1 MSDISLASH
10 LVHLPVA
17 CFLENVASKSP
28 APGGGSVA
36 ALSGALGAGLG
47 AMVCRLTIGKKKY
60 KDVESE
66 MRAAEEKLAP
76 LMERMRNAIDEDTFA
91 FNAVMA
97 ALNLPQDTDE
107 QKAARDAAVQKATL
121 AAAAV
126 PLSVMQAA
134 LFAIEALVPVAIHGN
149 VNSISDVGVGA
160 HSLACAFHG
169 ARMNVEI
176 NLKDLPDSEEKKRML
191 QEKEAMVPVFHELAN
206 KIQNTVQERMHG

>member
-1 MSDISLASH
+1 MSDISFASH
-10 LVHLPVA
+10 LVNLPVA

-60 KDVESE
+60 KDVEAE

-76 LMERMRNAIDEDTFA
+76 LVERMRNAIDEDTFA

-97 ALNLPQDTDE
+97 AFDLPQDTDE
-107 QKAARDAAVQKATL
+107 QKVARDAAVQKATL
-121 AAAAV
+121 SAAAV

-134 LFAIEALVPVAIHGN
+134 LSAIEALVPVAAHGN

-160 HSLACAFHG
+160 YSLVCAFHG
-169 ARMNVEI
+169 ARLNVEI
-176 NLKDLPDSEEKKRML
+176 NLKDLPESEEKKRML
-191 QEKEAMVPVFHELAN
+191 QEKDAMVFVFDEIAN
-206 KIQNTVQERMHG
+206 KIQNTVQERMRG

>member
-1 MSDISLASH
+1 MSDIALASH
-10 LVHLPVA
+10 LVNLPVA
-17 CFLENVASKSP
+17 CFIENVASKSP

-60 KDVESE
+60 KDVEDE

-76 LMERMRNAIDEDTFA
+76 LVERLRGLVDEDTFA

-97 ALNLPQDTDE
+97 AFELPQDTEE

-126 PLSVMQAA
+126 PLSVMEAAFSALQA
-134 LFAIEALVPVAIHGN
+134 LEPVAAKGN

-160 HSLACAFHG
+160 LALSCAFHG

-176 NLKDLPDSEEKKRML
+176 NLKDLPESEEKSRIMGR
-191 QEKEAMVPVFHELAN
+191 KETMIPAFDALAGR
-206 KIQNTVQERMHG
+206 IQDIVRERMHG

>member
-10 LVHLPVA
+10 LVNLPVA
-17 CFLENVASKSP
+17 CFIENVAAKSP

-60 KDVESE
+60 KDVEDE
-66 MRAAEEKLAP
+66 MRAAETRLA
-76 LMERMRNAIDEDTFA
+76 LLVERMRALVDEDTFA

-97 ALNLPQDTDE
+97 AFDLPQDTE
-107 QKAARDAAVQKATL
+107 AQKTARDAAVQKATL

-134 LFAIEALVPVAIHGN
+134 FSAMQALEPVASKGN

-160 HSLACAFHG
+160 LSLSCAFHG

-176 NLKDLPDSEEKKRML
+176 NLKDLPESEEKNRIMR
-191 QEKEAMVPVFHELAN
+191 EKDGMIPAFDELAG
-206 KIQNTVQERMHG
+206 KIQNIVRERMRG